1 MKASSIIQL
10 ILGIFIGLFRFSIYF
25 WRITEFHDDFLQY
38 LEFFEL
44 DEFLSVI
51 NLILGVVIIFIGLF
65 IKNHVMRFIYSMFA
79 AVLLIISLYF
89 LLDFI
94 TDIPFW
100 MELTELALLQ
110 IINFT
115 VIVSLSLMVGIAF
128 VKNSNTVDIIKIISW
143 IPLFFGILYFIFIIY
158 PYTVEYGLEIRFI
171 SYLSFFD
178 FTAGF
183 LLIIPLSLISYNI
196 PKQESLV
203 QEDSYH
209 PLQISDTKYCQKC
222 GTPTNMDT
230 IICSNCNTIFP
241 KLRSQYESSNNSV
254 LYGLLGFCIPIVGL
268 ILYITL
274 KDSQPENA
282 KSSGIGA
289 LVSAA
294 ISFILFAIGLIIVFM
309 SEFF

>member
-1 MKASSIIQL
+1 MKTSSLIQL
-10 ILGIFIGLFRFSIYF
+10 ILGVFIGLFRFSIYF
-25 WRITEFHDDFLQY
+25 WEISVNYVDFLQY

-44 DEFLSVI
+44 DEFLRVF
-51 NLILGVVIIFIGLF
+51 NLIIGIVIIFIGLF
-65 IKNHVMRFIYSMFA
+65 NKNHVMRFIYSIFA

-94 TDIPFW
+94 TDIPRW
-100 MELTELALLQ
+100 MQFTQLALLQ

-115 VIVSLSLMVGIAF
+115 VIVSLSLMVGLAF
-128 VKNSNTVDIIKIISW
+128 VNKSTTVDIIKIISW
-143 IPLFFGILYFIFIIY
+143 IPIFFGVIYFSYLIY
-158 PYTVEYGLEIRFI
+158 LYTVEYQIELRLIE
-171 SYLSFFD
+171 YLSVFD
-178 FTAGF
+178 FTTGY
-183 LLIIPLSLISYNI
+183 LLVIPISLISYHL
-196 PKQESLV
+196 PKQQSLA

-209 PLQISDTKYCQKC
+209 TLQINDTKYCQKC

-254 LYGLLGFCIPIVGL
+254 LYGLLGFCIPILGL

-289 LVSAA
+289 LVSTG
-294 ISFILFAIGLIIVFM
+294 ISFVVFIIYALVVFALLV
-309 SEFF
+309 